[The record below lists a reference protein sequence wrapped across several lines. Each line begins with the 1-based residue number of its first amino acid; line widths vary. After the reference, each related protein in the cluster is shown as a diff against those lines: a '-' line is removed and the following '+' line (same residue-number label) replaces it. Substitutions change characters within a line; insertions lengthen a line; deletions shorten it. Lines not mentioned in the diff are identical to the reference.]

1 MFLNDG
7 VSGAVA
13 DGIDE
18 VLAPR
23 KADYEWVALSPR
35 LYPLYYLVRPLHLL
49 FSTIKRVAGR

>member
-1 MFLNDG
+1 MF
-7 VSGAVA
+7 GAVA

-23 KADYEWVALSPR
+23 KADYEWVTLSPH
-35 LYPLYYLVRPLHLL
+35 LYPLYYLVRPFHPL